1 MNLEMAI
8 KDIEIRYI
16 SERWASVAAKRKF
29 SKGETIEVCP
39 LVVLSQKDSHFV
51 EATDLVRLCFKVGRR
66 LAVSG
71 GYGPVYLPSEEPNAD
86 FKVRPKQRAVV
97 ISANREIK
105 SGEFIYV
112 NRGVI
117 PEEPEFDYD
126 EPSPLH
132 SDGLVVRPSPGRGLG
147 VFTTRRFK
155 EGEYVEISPLY
166 FLTERESYFTEE
178 TDANGFMYSTGN
190 RGQLSGWAIGYP
202 CFYNHSE
209 TPNIDPLDE
218 IRFHGWRTLSC

>member
-1 MNLEMAI
+1 MTQKTKTEPLRQECILENKEYRQYI
-8 KDIEIRYI
+8 YLEDGIVVDKKYFRLENGLEIP
-16 SERWASVAAKRKF
+16 
-29 SKGETIEVCP
+29 T
-39 LVVLSQKDSHFV
+39 
-51 EATDLVRLCFKVGRR
+51 
-66 LAVSG
+66 
-71 GYGPVYLPSEEPNAD
+71 EEP
-86 FKVRPKQRAVV
+86 
-97 ISANREIK
+97 
-105 SGEFIYV
+105 
-112 NRGVI
+112 
-117 PEEPEFDYD
+117 
-126 EPSPLH
+126 
-132 SDGLVVRPSPGRGLG
+132 
-147 VFTTRRFK
+147 K